1 MKIEHWQ
8 CQAHYPDEQ
17 LNYRN
22 ILGVCSGGHGQPYHL
37 QHCDTRKGDSDLR
50 WNPAEPV
57 HQIETRVRYEL
68 DGTIR
73 ADNQAFDDHLNS
85 VLNLNIA
92 SIKNNR
98 RGVLTALLDWWKAEK
113 PIPRGRIEGEIQKR
127 INGTADLT
135 PYCQV
140 AIWWL
145 RQKLARMS

>member
-8 CQAHYPDEQ
+8 CQTHYPAEQ

-22 ILGVCSGGHGQPYHL
+22 LLGACSGGHGQPGYL
-37 QHCDTRKGDSDLR
+37 QHCDTRKGNSDLL
-50 WNPAEPV
+50 WNPADPA
-57 HQIETRVRYEL
+57 HHIETRVRYEL

-73 ADNQAFDDHLNS
+73 ADDPVFNGHLNN
-85 VLNLNIA
+85 VLNLNLA
-92 SIKNNR
+92 SLKNNR
-98 RGVLTALLDWWKAEK
+98 RGVLTALLDWWKDEK

-145 RQKLARMS
+145 SQKLARMS